1 MSVSLTFNVDHS
13 RTLDRKV
20 RRIDVNVGKLLV
32 TETDKP
38 VTIDTDKHK
47 TFDNVANL
55 TLYSP
60 KGAKATVYYFDEPI
74 V

>member
-1 MSVSLTFNVDHS
+1 MSVALTFNPDHS

-32 TETDKP
+32 TETDNP
-38 VTIDTDKHK
+38 VTIDTDESEE
-47 TFDNVANL
+47 FPNVANL

-60 KGAKATVYYFDEPI
+60 EGAKATVYYFDEGD
-74 V
+74 